1 MKVLLLVASFPPE
14 VRSQSNLM
22 YQLATD
28 LVRSGHEV
36 RVVTGIP
43 RYNLPEGGINGYGG
57 KLFTRER
64 LEGIQILRLPVLPV
78 PRRMPLMRGAE
89 HLVIALQYAV
99 GGSIGGKPDVTLV
112 YSPPLPLGLSAYSVK
127 KRYGAPFVF
136 NVQDLYPQTAIDMG
150 LLRSRALIRLAEGME
165 RFIYQRASTIT
176 VHSEGNRDGLVA
188 RGVPEEKVQVVPNW
202 VDTEEIR
209 LGERL
214 NGFRKRYGLGDKFVV
229 SFAGVMGY
237 AQGLGTV
244 LEAASSLRDYQDTV
258 FLMVGDGSFKDPL
271 VQQAKDSGLSN
282 MMFLPMQPQEEYPQ
296 ILAASDVSL
305 VSLDSSVK
313 TPVVPAKLLSIMASG
328 RPVVASVPAGGD
340 TLRIIDAA
348 GCGLSSPPGDAEA
361 LAQSIL
367 HLYQHP
373 EVRVEL
379 GRKGRAYAEAHYSRK
394 ACVAQYVA
402 VLEQAIADKAGV
414 A

>member
-28 LVRSGHEV
+28 LVRGGHEV

-43 RYNLPEGGINGYGG
+43 RYNLPEGVNNSYRG
-57 KLFTRER
+57 KLFARER
-64 LEGIQILRLPVLPV
+64 LEGIQILRVPVLPV
-78 PRRMPLMRGAE
+78 PRRVPLMRGIE
-89 HLVIALQYAV
+89 HFVIALQYAL
-99 GGSIGGKPDVTLV
+99 GGFIGGKPDVTLV

-136 NVQDLYPQTAIDMG
+136 NVQDLYPQAAIDMG
-150 LLRSRALIRLAEGME
+150 LLRSRPLIRLAEGME
-165 RFIYQRASTIT
+165 RFIYRRAATIT
-176 VHSEGNRDGLVA
+176 VHSEGNRDALVA
-188 RGVPEEKVQVVPNW
+188 KGVPDEKVRVVPNW
-202 VDTEEIR
+202 VDTEQIGM
-209 LGERL
+209 GERL
-214 NGFRKRYGLGDKFVV
+214 NGFRRRNDLGDKFVV

-237 AQGLGTV
+237 AQGLGTF
-244 LEAASSLRDYQDTV
+244 LEAAGLLRDYQDML

-282 MMFLPMQPQEEYPQ
+282 TMFLPMQPQEEYPQ
-296 ILAASDVSL
+296 VLAASDVSL

-340 TLRIIDAA
+340 TPRIIEAA
-348 GCGLSSPPGDAEA
+348 GCGVSTPPGDAEA

-367 HLYQHP
+367 HLYHHP
-373 EVRVEL
+373 EVRLEL

-394 ACVAQYVA
+394 ACVAQYVD
-402 VLEQAIADKAGV
+402 VLKQAITDKAGC